1 MSGSMAAVL
10 ASSYH
15 WRPGLISPWGK
26 IFSPSW
32 IAPAVIP
39 EREEN
44 IQPFNFHGWVPV
56 GEVKLFCTT
65 LSSKKWRWLGYG
77 RVLSARVEGGGY
89 WGEVGAVHLSCQ
101 KNRLKVQE
109 RGLWC
114 RVMLVDCCGWVV
126 NQDGVLYWNP
136 LQNSSV

>member
-10 ASSYH
+10 ASSHH

-39 EREEN
+39 EREGN
-44 IQPFNFHGWVPV
+44 IQPFSFHGWVPWVKWSYFARRCLQRSEV
-56 GEVKLFCTT
+56 G
-65 LSSKKWRWLGYG
+65 WD
-77 RVLSARVEGGGY
+77 RVGCCLQEWKGGGY

-101 KNRLKVQE
+101 KNRLKARE

-114 RVMLVDCCGWVV
+114 RVMLRDCCGWVV